1 MRPLTAYR
9 PKALLPVAGKA
20 LMHHT
25 LEALAGAGIR
35 EATILV
41 GWQGRRL
48 KEHFGRGDSVGVR
61 LTYEEQLQARG
72 TADAVGLARS
82 HVNGP
87 FLSVNGDLV
96 VSGEAV
102 RGLLDSYQK
111 KKAPIVGVVRSE
123 RPEKFGVVEVENDRV
138 VRIEEKPKAPKSDL
152 VNAGVY
158 VFEPDIF
165 PLIDATPRS
174 ARGEFE
180 ITDTIRMLTAKRDV
194 YAYRLPGPWI
204 DVGTPWDLLAAN
216 AALLKS
222 LKGAVRGDVSPKAH
236 LEGEVVV
243 EEGARVLPGA
253 YLRGPTIVGRDAEV
267 GPNCFVRPSTSLGA
281 RTKVGNACEVKNSIV
296 MDETHIPHQNYVGD
310 SVIGE
315 RCNLGAGTRVANL
328 RLDEDNIKVS
338 HRGRVLDTGLRKLG
352 VIMGDDVKVGIGAS
366 LDVGTIIGE
375 ETFIGPGAVVHGNV
389 APRSRIF

>member
-1 MRPLTAYR
+1 MRPLTANR
-9 PKALLPVAGKA
+9 PKALLPVAGKP
-20 LMHHT
+20 LMQHT
-25 LEALAGAGIR
+25 LEALAAAGIR
-35 EATILV
+35 EATILI

-48 KEHFGRGDSVGVR
+48 KEHFGRGDSVG
-61 LTYEEQLQARG
+61 LKLSYEEQLQARG
-72 TADAVGLARS
+72 TADAVRLAQS
-82 HVNGP
+82 HVDGP

-96 VSGEAV
+96 VGPEAI
-102 RGLLDSYQK
+102 RGLLEFYAK
-111 KKAPIVGVVRSE
+111 RRAPIVGVVRSD
-123 RPEKFGVVEVENDRV
+123 RPEKFGVVEVEEDKV
-138 VRIEEKPKAPKSDL
+138 VGIEEKPKAPKSDL

-165 PLIDATPRS
+165 PLIEVTPRS
-174 ARGEFE
+174 ARGEYE
-180 ITDTIRMLTAKRDV
+180 VTDTIRLLAEKRDV
-194 YAYRLPGPWI
+194 YAYRLAGPWI

-236 LEGEVVV
+236 LDGEVLV
-243 EEGARVLPGA
+243 EEGAHVLPGA
-253 YLRGPTIVGRDAEV
+253 YIRGPTIVGREAEV
-267 GPNCFVRPSTSLGA
+267 GPNCFVRPSTTFGA

-296 MDETHIPHQNYVGD
+296 MDDTHIPHQNYVGD

-328 RLDEDNIKVS
+328 RLDEETVRVS

-375 ETFIGPGAVVHGNV
+375 ETFIGPGAIVRGTV
-389 APRSRIF
+389 AARSRIF